1 MDKDCLFCK
10 IINGIVKSDIIYN
23 DEQVA
28 AFKDINPQAPVHILI
43 IPKQHIEKISDLN
56 EGNKLLVSNLVLI
69 ANKLA
74 RDNNIDKSGYRL
86 VLNCGPDAGQ
96 AVFHIHLHLLGGRR
110 LGWPPG

>member
-43 IPKQHIEKISDLN
+43 IPKQHIEKVSDLN

-69 ANKLA
+69 ANRLA
-74 RDNNIDKSGYRL
+74 RD
-86 VLNCGPDAGQ
+86 
-96 AVFHIHLHLLGGRR
+96 
-110 LGWPPG
+110 